1 MKQTKCAWAL
11 SSPLEE
17 QYHDQDWGV
26 PIHDDRLLFE
36 FLTLEGAQAG
46 LSWSTILK
54 RRDAYRIAFDNFD
67 PTLIARYDDN
77 KVSAL
82 LENTGII
89 RNRLKIHSVITNAQA
104 FLAIQVEYGSFN
116 NYIWSF
122 VKGQTVHNAWRHAS
136 EVPAS
141 SNVSLQISNAL
152 KKRGFKFVGSVIC
165 YAYMQA
171 IGMINDHTVDCFRY
185 AKINTL

>member
-1 MKQTKCAWAL
+1 M
-11 SSPLEE
+11 
-17 QYHDQDWGV
+17 
-26 PIHDDRLLFE
+26 
-36 FLTLEGAQAG
+36 
-46 LSWSTILK
+46 
-54 RRDAYRIAFDNFD
+54 
-67 PTLIARYDDN
+67 
-77 KVSAL
+77 
-82 LENTGII
+82 
-89 RNRLKIHSVITNAQA
+89 
-104 FLAIQVEYGSFN
+104 AIQVEYGSFN